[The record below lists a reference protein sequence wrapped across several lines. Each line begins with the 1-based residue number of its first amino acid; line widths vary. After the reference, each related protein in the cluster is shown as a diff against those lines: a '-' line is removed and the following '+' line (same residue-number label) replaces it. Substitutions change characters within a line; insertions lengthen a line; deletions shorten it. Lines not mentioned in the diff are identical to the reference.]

1 MEATFTQGTIIKGI
15 GGFYYVKCQDE
26 IFETRACGRFRK
38 EHIVPICGDNVIL
51 SENNDSV
58 VEILPRKNEFI
69 RPPVANIDAMLIVVA
84 AKSPEPDYRMVDS
97 LLVNVEN
104 RGIDAVICINKTDL
118 ISDEKVKEMAEI
130 YKKAGYKTIL
140 TSTVKEEGREE
151 LLSVLEGKI
160 TALSGN
166 SGVGKSSILNFILG
180 DETMETGDVSRKLER
195 GRHTTRHVELFPIG
209 NSGFILDTPGFGK
222 MDLPKMTSD
231 MLADFFKEFEEFN
244 EGCRFGGC
252 KHLSEPD
259 CAVKSAVEQN
269 LIAKERYES
278 YKYFY
283 DQLKNIK
290 EWTLK

>member
-1 MEATFTQGTIIKGI
+1 M
-15 GGFYYVKCQDE
+15 KCDGE

-38 EHIVPICGDNVIL
+38 QHIVPICGDNVVL

-69 RPPVANIDAMLIVVA
+69 RPPVANIDTMLIVLA

-104 RGIDAVICINKTDL
+104 RGIESVICINKTDL
-118 ISDEKVKEMAEI
+118 ISDEKIEKMADI

-140 TSTVKEEGREE
+140 TSTVKGQGKEE
-151 LLSVLEGKI
+151 LMRVLEGKI

-180 DETMETGDVSRKLER
+180 GETMETGDVSRKLER
-195 GRHTTRHVELFPIG
+195 GRHTTRHVELFPIK

-222 MDLPKMTSD
+222 MDLPKMTSG
-231 MLADFFKEFEEFN
+231 MLADFFKEFKEFD
-244 EGCRFGGC
+244 GKCRFGGC
-252 KHLSEPD
+252 NHLSEPD

-283 DQLKNIK
+283 EQLKNVK